1 MRCINNYLL
10 EGDIETDLTGSLI
23 QTLEILDIS
32 GCKNVTGKLST
43 FQQWPKLQWLGINR
57 TKVSGDLRVDIKPG
71 TFPSLQGMGLGQT
84 VYGAYTVMHVQD
96 APAVMKARHQIIS
109 QSKWD
114 NGGLNEDDD
123 SDDDEENYSVSVY
136 PIIIHLS
143 PESTD
148 YHERIEQRLYSSERD
163 PPFSLE
169 MVSVGKRRGWRWSN
183 YLGGFCDTH
192 WLDPIPQPTD
202 NRYDEYCKE
211 YAVHQKES
219 QKSLFHGY
227 LDPPNPQEYRELC
240 LRRPP

>member
-1 MRCINNYLL
+1 
-10 EGDIETDLTGSLI
+10 
-23 QTLEILDIS
+23 
-32 GCKNVTGKLST
+32 
-43 FQQWPKLQWLGINR
+43 
-57 TKVSGDLRVDIKPG
+57 
-71 TFPSLQGMGLGQT
+71 MGLGQA
-84 VYGAYTVMHVQD
+84 VYGAYNIRKVED
-96 APAVMKARHQIIS
+96 ASAVMKARHQIIS

-114 NGGLNEDDD
+114 NGLVEDDSAD
-123 SDDDEENYSVSVY
+123 VSEHYSVSVY

-183 YLGGFCDTH
+183 YLGGYCDTH
-192 WLDPIPQPTD
+192 WLDPIPDPTH
-202 NRYDEYCKE
+202 NGYDEYWKE
-211 YAVHQKES
+211 YAVHRKES
-219 QKSLFHGY
+219 QQSLFHGY